1 MIRPILTLWGM
12 YQAYPEILDNIE
24 LPEEMNRDTMQ
35 DYIFM
40 YAGNNESRYGDPV
53 LLERLVNRW
62 FGAKKHDFE
71 MMWRALTID
80 YNPIENTDRYEDFWE
95 NTDRTEK
102 ASENRSE
109 DNTVKRESQSNGKQD
124 FVTEGNTTGTGRNN
138 SNGTRTPNLTT
149 EQTTSAF
156 DSDSYQPQNKRV
168 DSGTEQT
175 EQHEDSTSSAN
186 TRQNGNQNSTQN
198 ATESETGK
206 NVLEGKTDNNVHNEL
221 RHGLHSHGN
230 IGVTTNQEMINEELR
245 LRTYDLYKQIALLFE
260 NEFTIPVYE
269 RRCNEYGML

>member
-1 MIRPILTLWGM
+1 MISPILTLWGM

-24 LPEEMNRDTMQ
+24 LPSEMDRATMQ

-40 YAGNNESRYGDPV
+40 YAGNNECRYGDPA
-53 LLERLVNRW
+53 LLERLANRW
-62 FGAKKHDFE
+62 FSAKKHDFE
-71 MMWRALTID
+71 MMWCALTID

-102 ASENRSE
+102 GTENRSE
-109 DNTVKRESQSNGKQD
+109 DNIVNRRTQSTGKQD
-124 FVTEGNTTGTGRNN
+124 FTTDGYTSGTGSNN

-156 DSDSYQPQNKRV
+156 DSDRYQPQNKRL

-186 TRQNGNQNSTQN
+186 TRQSGNQNSSQN
-198 ATESETGK
+198 GTETETGK
-206 NVLEGKTDNNVHNEL
+206 NVLEGKTDNSVHNEL
-221 RHGLHSHGN
+221 KHGLHSHGN
-230 IGVTTNQEMINEELR
+230 IGVTTNQQMINEELA